1 MGHYDEQR
9 GKSMSKEIE
18 FAHDI
23 PNLTSEEIIKLGYSL
38 KGDALARFS
47 DMCTNEIKADHNQEI
62 EEIKADHDQKTEEI
76 DEVLEYVTNL
86 LKDLKCKL

>member
-1 MGHYDEQR
+1 
-9 GKSMSKEIE
+9 
-18 FAHDI
+18 
-23 PNLTSEEIIKLGYSL
+23 
-38 KGDALARFS
+38 
-47 DMCTNEIKADHNQEI
+47 MCTNEIKADHNQEI

>member
-47 DMCTNEIKADHNQEI
+47 DMCTNEIKADHNQKIEEI
-62 EEIKADHDQKTEEI
+62 EEEYECQIKRVNET
-76 DEVLEYVTNL
+76 LEHVTSL
-86 LKDLKCKL
+86 LEDLKCKL